1 MVTINDLKKFKPKF
15 DYLIGIDSDGTVFD
29 SMNIKHSHCFIDPLI
44 NIYNLNKVSLQSEQM
59 WKEINLYSINR
70 GINRFEALI
79 VFFEKLK
86 FSNFEVISNYS
97 YPNLKPIKYLMD
109 LNIPLTDKNLK
120 KLKKKINKDQYSD
133 IRKAISW
140 SLAVNENVKN
150 LPKDMPLISGAYQAI
165 YYLSKHADIIVVSNT
180 PFTALHN
187 DWSNYKIRDFVSLIC
202 SQETG
207 SKIDILEAATKEKY
221 DKNKVLM
228 IGDSPSDFYA
238 ARKNDISFFPII
250 PGKED
255 TSWRFLR
262 SKALSSFFSFEYKH
276 NYENKKIIEF
286 ESAINAKLNN
296 NFSKFQ

>member
-1 MVTINDLKKFKPKF
+1 MITLNDIKKFKPRF

-44 NIYNLNKVSLQSEQM
+44 SIYKLKKVSLQSEQM

-79 VFFEKLK
+79 IFFEKLK
-86 FSNFEVISNYS
+86 LLNFEAISDYS
-97 YPNLKPIKYLMD
+97 YPNLKPIKYLRD

-120 KLKKKINKDQYSD
+120 KLKKKIDKDEYLD
-133 IRKAISW
+133 INKAISW
-140 SLAVNENVKN
+140 SLAVNEKVEN
-150 LPKDMPLISGAYQAI
+150 LANDIPLIAGASKTI
-165 YYLSKHADIIVVSNT
+165 NYLSKHADIIVVSNT
-180 PFTALHN
+180 PFTALYK
-187 DWSNYKIRDFVSLIC
+187 DWSNYNIKDVASMIC

-207 SKIDILEAATKEKY
+207 SKIDIMEAATKEKY
-221 DKNKVLM
+221 DKSKVLM
-228 IGDSPSDFYA
+228 IGDSPSDYYA

-255 TSWRFLR
+255 ISWRFLQ
-262 SKALSSFFSFEYKH
+262 SKALSSFFSFEYKN
-276 NYENKKIIEF
+276 NYEKKKIIEF

-296 NFSKFQ
+296 DFFKFQ